1 MVALW
6 YRASQ
11 YLGPI
16 WESQFGGVNDD
27 TIYAWQEALRTLS
40 EEQIAHGVNALSKWT
55 EKYPPTIGQ
64 FRALCEAAPRPI
76 TPALE
81 YDHDRDRARRVGARE
96 LAKMRSLIG
105 KVDRMAREN
114 PPDEALTQQLLEERF
129 GK

>member
-40 EEQIAHGVNALSKWT
+40 EAQIAVGVEALSKWT
-55 EKYPPTIGQ
+55 AKYPPTLGQ
-64 FRALCEAAPRPI
+64 FRELCKVGPQP
-76 TPALE
+76 TPPQLE
-81 YDHDRDRARRVGARE
+81 HHVDRERAKQVGDRE
-96 LAKMRSLIG
+96 LRKMKALLG
-105 KVDRMAREN
+105 KVDRMAKEN
-114 PPDEALTQQLLEERF
+114 PPSDEELDAALKERF
-129 GK
+129 GP